1 MEENAMKHMI
11 RGMAATLLLMSAL
24 PVWAEEGH
32 EHGGQEHAHG
42 KGMQEVAITGELV
55 DSLCYVG
62 MAAKGAGHK
71 QCAIDCAKAG
81 IPISMLED
89 GTGKL
94 YTVLPKEDKT
104 GYPASVIN
112 KMGETVTL
120 KGDLYENGGQRYVTI
135 ESVE

>member
-1 MEENAMKHMI
+1 MKHI
-11 RGMAATLLLMSAL
+11 LRGMVAALLLMSPVA
-24 PVWAEEGH
+24 VWAEGEH
-32 EHGGQEHAHG
+32 EHDHAHG
-42 KGMQEVAITGELV
+42 KGVQEVAIKGELV
-55 DSLCYVG
+55 DSLCYVA
-62 MAAKGAGHK
+62 MAAKGPGHK
-71 QCAIDCAKAG
+71 QCAMDCAKAG
-81 IPISMLED
+81 IPISILED

-104 GYPASVIN
+104 GYPASVIS

>member
-1 MEENAMKHMI
+1 MKHVI
-11 RGMAATLLLMSAL
+11 RGVVVTLLFMSPAW
-24 PVWAEEGH
+24 VWAQGEH
-32 EHGGQEHAHG
+32 EHDHAHEMG
-42 KGMQEVAITGELV
+42 VQEITIKGELV
-55 DSLCYVG
+55 DSLCYVA

-81 IPISMLED
+81 IPISILED

-112 KMGETVTL
+112 RMGETVTL
-120 KGDLYENGGQRYVTI
+120 KGDLYENGGNRYVTV

>member
-1 MEENAMKHMI
+1 MKHVI
-11 RGMAATLLLMSAL
+11 RGIVATLLLMS
-24 PVWAEEGH
+24 PVSVWAEEAQGH
-32 EHGGQEHAHG
+32 DHAHG
-42 KGMQEVAITGELV
+42 KSVQEITIKGELV
-55 DSLCYVG
+55 DSLCYVA

-81 IPISMLED
+81 IPISILED

-94 YTVLPKEDKT
+94 YTVLPQKDKT
-104 GYPASVIN
+104 GYPESVIN

-120 KGDLYENGGQRYVTI
+120 KGDLYENGGNRYVTV

>member
-1 MEENAMKHMI
+1 MKYMI
-11 RGMAATLLLMSAL
+11 RGMVATLLLMS
-24 PVWAEEGH
+24 PGSVWAQAEH
-32 EHGGQEHAHG
+32 EHDHAHG
-42 KGMQEVAITGELV
+42 MGVQEITIKGELV
-55 DSLCYVG
+55 DSLCYVA

-81 IPISMLED
+81 IPISILED

-120 KGDLYENGGQRYVTI
+120 KGDLYENGGQRYVTV

>member
-1 MEENAMKHMI
+1 MRKMLAMIMTLSLPLFL
-11 RGMAATLLLMSAL
+11 GLPGAAHA
-24 PVWAEEGH
+24 AEEHSH
-32 EHGGQEHAHG
+32 EHGGHEHAAG
-42 KGMQEVAITGELV
+42 GSVTIKGELV
-55 DSLCYVG
+55 DSLCYVTMG
-62 MAAKGAGHK
+62 ATGAGHK

-81 IPISMLED
+81 IPVSILEE

-104 GYPASVIN
+104 GLPESVIS

-120 KGDLYENGGQRYVTI
+120 KGDLYEKGGNRYVTA

>member
-1 MEENAMKHMI
+1 MKRVL
-11 RGMAATLLLMSAL
+11 RGMVATMLLMS
-24 PVWAEEGH
+24 PVSVWAQGE
-32 EHGGQEHAHG
+32 QEHDHAHAMG
-42 KGMQEVAITGELV
+42 VQKITIKGELV
-55 DSLCYVG
+55 DSLCYVA
-62 MAAKGAGHK
+62 MAANGAGHK

-104 GYPASVIN
+104 GYPAGVIS

-120 KGDLYENGGQRYVTI
+120 KGDLYEQGGQRYVTV

>member
-1 MEENAMKHMI
+1 MKHVL
-11 RGMAATLLLMSAL
+11 RGMVATLLFVS
-24 PVWAEEGH
+24 PVSVWAQEEH
-32 EHGGQEHAHG
+32 RHHDDDHAHG
-42 KGMQEVAITGELV
+42 KGVQEITLKGELV
-55 DSLCYVG
+55 DSLCYVA
-62 MAAKGAGHK
+62 MAAKGKGHK

-104 GYPASVIN
+104 GYPESVIQH
-112 KMGETVTL
+112 MGERVTL
-120 KGDLYENGGQRYVTI
+120 KGDLYENGGNRYVTV

>member
-1 MEENAMKHMI
+1 MKHVI
-11 RGMAATLLLMSAL
+11 RGMVVTMLLMS
-24 PVWAEEGH
+24 PVSVWAQGEH
-32 EHGGQEHAHG
+32 EHDHAHAMG
-42 KGMQEVAITGELV
+42 VPEITIKGELV
-55 DSLCYVG
+55 DSLCYVA

-104 GYPASVIN
+104 GYPASVIS

-120 KGDLYENGGQRYVTI
+120 KGDLYESGGNRYVTV

>member
-1 MEENAMKHMI
+1 MKRMMW
-11 RGMAATLLLMSAL
+11 GVLVGTLLIGAGTA
-24 PVWAEEGH
+24 VWAHEGH
-32 EHGGQEHAHG
+32 EHG
-42 KGMQEVAITGELV
+42 KGVQEVTIKGELV
-55 DSLCYVG
+55 DSLCYVA
-62 MAAKGAGHK
+62 MASKGTGHK

-81 IPISMLED
+81 IPISILED
-89 GTGKL
+89 GTGKM

-120 KGDLYENGGQRYVTI
+120 KGDLYENGGQRYVTV

>member
-1 MEENAMKHMI
+1 MV
-11 RGMAATLLLMSAL
+11 ATLLFMSPVA
-24 PVWAEEGH
+24 VWAQGEH
-32 EHGGQEHAHG
+32 EHDHAHG
-42 KGMQEVAITGELV
+42 MGVQEITIKGELV
-55 DSLCYVG
+55 DSLCYVA

-104 GYPASVIN
+104 GYPESVIA
-112 KMGETVTL
+112 KMGEQVTL
-120 KGDLYENGGQRYVTI
+120 KGDLYENGGNRYVTV